1 MKYKFLTFM
10 GNSITTMSQFQVQK
24 QPKAKI
30 LKQVMFIFPTSVPHF
45 LSGAFLCFFFFLI
58 IFTFLGLCR
67 VFTAAYRLSQVAES
81 GCYPLVVMHG
91 FLIVVASVVEHRL

>member
-10 GNSITTMSQFQVQK
+10 GNSITTMSQFQVQR

-30 LKQVMFIFPTSVPHF
+30 LKQVMFIFPTSVPQS

-58 IFTFLGLCR
+58 IFTFLGCAGSSLLH
-67 VFTAAYRLSQVAES
+67 T
-81 GCYPLVVMHG
+81 G
-91 FLIVVASVVEHRL
+91 FLKLHRVGATL